1 MDPFKCASKIKL
13 LLLSSNTLKV
23 LAIHGAGQS
32 IIDSIWHV
40 ERKFGKF
47 CNLTEEYT
55 KRLIYAKAVWSH
67 VEEKTVRTIFCERY
81 FSSADDQ
88 MEGVGEIRQL
98 QNVLIKQLRS
108 DLKENRQTY
117 LMNAFKRYFCDS
129 PSKQGEK
136 FPLNKKALKRKVTN
150 VNSRLQAEANNAL
163 YQANNEAIDIYSN
176 LTDAMRNMLNHI
188 HTTQDV
194 DFLFHKTFSLDFSAC
209 LVQSDKRDILY
220 IELIYLLLFHR
231 NNNNNLEKLNKMIKL
246 LYLSYVIDSDTESS
260 CPTTEMVNHVITKR
274 SCPIKCL
281 PLLRSRDDY
290 RHSTSSILPKVKR
303 LERLLKSQS
312 HFDDHHTFE
321 LIDLTRSFCTY
332 KIGHR
337 RGRFIVDGD
346 RQTFLQNISP
356 ENCNTIYRAV
366 KTASSFEVMRP
377 FHISP
382 CIAFSLGN
390 RDIQLACL
398 LLIMLSS
405 VHNILFV
412 PEMDVESNLVVLTP
426 SAKGKYV
433 YSSIDTHVTINTK
446 DSIIISE
453 EILSGII
460 ESIIASEDFKL

>member
-1 MDPFKCASKIKL
+1 M
-13 LLLSSNTLKV
+13 KV

-32 IIDSIWHV
+32 IIDSIWQV

-47 CNLTEEYT
+47 CTLVEEYT

-67 VEEKTVRTIFCERY
+67 VEEKTVKTIFCERY
-81 FSSADDQ
+81 FTSAEDQ
-88 MEGVGEIRQL
+88 KECVGEMRRL
-98 QNVLIKQLRS
+98 RKVLIKQLRR
-108 DLKENRQTY
+108 DLQQKEQTY
-117 LMNAFKRYFCDS
+117 LLNAFKYYFCDS
-129 PSKQGEK
+129 PSKQENK
-136 FPLNKKALKRKVTN
+136 LPLSKKALRRKVTY
-150 VNSRLQAEANNAL
+150 VNTRLQAEENNIL
-163 YQANNEAIDIYSN
+163 YQENNEAFDIYSN
-176 LTDAMRNMLNHI
+176 LTDAMRNMMNHI
-188 HTTQDV
+188 QTAQDV

-209 LVQSDKRDILY
+209 LVPSDKRDILY
-220 IELIYLLLFHR
+220 IELLYLLLFHQS
-231 NNNNNLEKLNKMIKL
+231 NENNLEKLNKMIKL
-246 LYLSYVIDSDTESS
+246 LYLSYLTDSDTESS
-260 CPTTEMVNHVITKR
+260 DTTTQMVNRIIAKR

-290 RHSTSSILPKVKR
+290 RHSTSSMLPNVKR
-303 LERLLKSQS
+303 LERLLKTQS

-346 RQTFLQNISP
+346 RETFLKNISP
-356 ENCNTIYRAV
+356 ENCHTIHRAV
-366 KTASSFEVMRP
+366 TTASSFEVMRP

-412 PEMDVESNLVVLTP
+412 PEMDVESNLIVLTP

-433 YSSIDTHVTINTK
+433 YSSIDTHVTISTK